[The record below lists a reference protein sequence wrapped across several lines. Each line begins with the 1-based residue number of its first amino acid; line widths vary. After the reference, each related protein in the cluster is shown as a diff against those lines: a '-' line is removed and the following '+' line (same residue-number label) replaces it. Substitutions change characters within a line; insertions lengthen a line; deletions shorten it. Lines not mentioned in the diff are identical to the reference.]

1 MNDMTSLLIL
11 AFLFLFLIAG
21 YFLLQRFNTNK
32 KPEMME
38 EEPAPAPVESSAPLE
53 VEEMAPPLSEEL
65 GEPLGQPEASFELEE
80 FEESAAPP
88 PASSAPGGVRGGDPF
103 RSSDK
108 KKTSKPSPPSKS
120 SAATTRPS
128 APKNEPTTIDVF
140 YGTDRK
146 KTGNAKLSKFYGGE
160 RNNQATDGPM
170 EYGICKISIPPNHK
184 VGQIESPKWWKLE
197 FRPNVKKHVVLQT
210 IDQNSK
216 EDFFQKLKNTV
227 AASQQQQAF
236 VFVHGYNVNFD
247 DAAKRTAQIAFDLAF
262 DGAPIMYSWPSRGD
276 VKAYTVDES
285 NIQWT
290 KPHLQQFLTE
300 IAESS
305 GATTIHLIAHS
316 MGNRALTRAFSDL
329 VEEQESQLSEKFQ
342 KVILTAPDIDADV
355 FKQEIAP
362 AMLKSK
368 AHITLY
374 ASSNDKALIASKVVH
389 GHPRAGDSG
398 EKLVVLPGIDTIDA
412 SAANTGLLG
421 HSYFAE
427 SLDVI
432 TDIFDL
438 LNSGEKAAN
447 RSGLIPRS
455 NTFGEYWEVLDKN
468 T

>member
-1 MNDMTSLLIL
+1 MNDLTSLLIL
-11 AFLFLFLIAG
+11 ALLLLFLIIG
-21 YFLLQRFNTNK
+21 YFLLQRSK
-32 KPEMME
+32 ASRKPEILE
-38 EEPAPAPVESSAPLE
+38 QTPRQEPVESSAP
-53 VEEMAPPLSEEL
+53 S
-65 GEPLGQPEASFELEE
+65 ELEQMTPPASIGEEKPIGQSGKE
-80 FEESAAPP
+80 FEALEESALPSPPRSGGEGLRGGDIFGQPGGGMVAPEP
-88 PASSAPGGVRGGDPF
+88 PVKSSAPKVD
-103 RSSDK
+103 
-108 KKTSKPSPPSKS
+108 
-120 SAATTRPS
+120 
-128 APKNEPTTIDVF
+128 PTTIDVF

-146 KTGNAKLSKFYGGE
+146 KTGNTKLSKFYGGE
-160 RNNQATDGPM
+160 RNNQSTDGPM
-170 EYGICKISIPPNHK
+170 EYGICKVSIPPNHK
-184 VGQIESPKWWKLE
+184 VGKIESPKWWKLE

-216 EDFFQKLKNTV
+216 EDFFEKLKNTV
-227 AASQQQQAF
+227 AASHQQQAF

-247 DAAKRTAQIAFDLAF
+247 DAAKRTAQIAYDLAF

-276 VKAYTVDES
+276 VKSYTVDES

-290 KPHLQQFLTE
+290 KPHLQQFLAE

-329 VEEQESQLSEKFQ
+329 VEEQESRLSEKFQ

-432 TDIFDL
+432 TDIFEL

-455 NTFGEYWEVLDKN
+455 NTFGEYWEVLDKD